1 VGDAHA
7 ATLAQ
12 RQSGVNP
19 DTVSRVSETLLA
31 LQHIACEPPAAF
43 EDELRSRG
51 LDLVRAELDEG
62 DPLPDWREFAGLI
75 VMGGPM
81 GAYEEDA
88 HPWLVEEKR
97 AIRAAAQAGHPVW
110 GVCLGAQLLAAALGA
125 EVYPGPAAEVGLLP
139 VELTEAAAGDPVF
152 GDAPASFPTLQWH
165 GDTFD
170 LPPGA
175 TLLAS
180 SPAYRS
186 QAFVYE
192 RAYGLQFHLE
202 VSPELAAEWGEVS
215 AYSASLEAI
224 KGPGAL
230 DRLVDEVGE
239 HAHATLPLARE
250 LFGRWLELVVRVP
263 AQSLG

>member
-1 VGDAHA
+1 MSDA
-7 ATLAQ
+7 
-12 RQSGVNP
+12 
-19 DTVSRVSETLLA
+19 LLA

-51 LDLVRAELDEG
+51 LDLVRVELDEG
-62 DPLPDWREFAGLI
+62 DPLPDWREFAGTI

-81 GAYEEDA
+81 GAYEEEA
-88 HPWLVEEKR
+88 HPWLVEEKL
-97 AIRAAAQAGHPVW
+97 AIGAAARAGHPVW
-110 GVCLGAQLLAAALGA
+110 GVCLGAQLLAGALGA
-125 EVYPGPAAEVGLLP
+125 EVYPGAEAEVGLLP
-139 VELTEAAAGDPVF
+139 VELTPAAADDPVF
-152 GDAPASFPTLQWH
+152 GAAPPSFPTLQWH

-186 QAFVYE
+186 QAFVFE

-202 VSPELAAEWGEVS
+202 VSPALAAEWGEVP

-224 KGPGAL
+224 RGPGAL
-230 DRLVDEVGE
+230 DRLLEEVNE
-239 HAHATLPLARE
+239 HAEATVPLARA
-250 LFGRWLELVVRVP
+250 LFGRWLEQVVRVP
-263 AQSLG
+263 EKTLG

>member
-1 VGDAHA
+1 M
-7 ATLAQ
+7 
-12 RQSGVNP
+12 P
-19 DTVSRVSETLLA
+19 ELLA

-51 LDLVRAELDEG
+51 LGLERVELDEG
-62 DPLPDWREFAGLI
+62 DPLPDWREFAGMI

-110 GVCLGAQLLAAALGA
+110 GVCLGAQLLAGALGA
-125 EVYPGPAAEVGLLP
+125 RVYSGPEAEVGLLP
-139 VELTEAAAGDPVF
+139 VELTAAAARDPVF
-152 GDAPASFPTLQWH
+152 REAPPSFPTLQWH

-170 LPPGA
+170 LPDGA

-180 SPAYRS
+180 SPAYRH
-186 QAFVYE
+186 QAFVFE

-202 VSPELAAEWGEVS
+202 VSPDLAAEWGEVP

-224 KGPGAL
+224 RGPGAL
-230 DRLVDEVGE
+230 DRLVAEVNE
-239 HAHATLPLARE
+239 HAGATLPLART
-250 LFGRWLELVVRVP
+250 LFGRWLEQVVRVP
-263 AQSLG
+263 EKALG

>member
-1 VGDAHA
+1 M
-7 ATLAQ
+7 
-12 RQSGVNP
+12 
-19 DTVSRVSETLLA
+19 SETLLA

-62 DPLPDWREFAGLI
+62 DALPDWREFAGLI

-88 HPWLVEEKR
+88 HPWLVAEKA
-97 AIRAAAQAGHPVW
+97 AIGAAARAGHPVW

-125 EVYPGPAAEVGLLP
+125 NVYPGEEAEVGLLA
-139 VELTEAAAGDPVF
+139 VERADAAAGDPVF
-152 GDAPASFPTLQWH
+152 GAAPDSFPTLQWH

-170 LPPGA
+170 LPSGA

-202 VSPELAAEWGEVS
+202 VSEELAKQWGDVP
-215 AYSASLEAI
+215 AYAASLEAI

-230 DRLVDEVGE
+230 DRLVGEVSD
-239 HAHATLPLARE
+239 HAEATLPLARE

-263 AQSLG
+263 ARTLG

>member
-1 VGDAHA
+1 MSDA
-7 ATLAQ
+7 
-12 RQSGVNP
+12 
-19 DTVSRVSETLLA
+19 LLA

-51 LDLVRAELDEG
+51 LDLVRVELDEG
-62 DPLPDWREFAGLI
+62 EPLPDWREFAGTI

-88 HPWLVEEKR
+88 HPWLAEEKR
-97 AIRAAAQAGHPVW
+97 ALGAAARAGHPVW
-110 GVCLGAQLLAAALGA
+110 GVCLGAQLLAGALGA
-125 EVYPGPAAEVGLLP
+125 DVYRGPEAEVGLLP
-139 VELTEAAAGDPVF
+139 VDLTPAAADDPVF
-152 GDAPASFPTLQWH
+152 AAAPPSFPTLQWH

-170 LPPGA
+170 LPSGA

-186 QAFVYE
+186 QAFVFE

-202 VSPELAAEWGEVS
+202 VSPELAAEWGDVP

-224 KGPGAL
+224 RGPGAL
-230 DRLVDEVGE
+230 ERLVEEVNE
-239 HAHATLPLARE
+239 HAEATVPLARA
-250 LFGRWLELVVRVP
+250 LFGRWLEQVVRVP
-263 AQSLG
+263 AKTMG

>member
-1 VGDAHA
+1 
-7 ATLAQ
+7 
-12 RQSGVNP
+12 
-19 DTVSRVSETLLA
+19 VSETLLA

-51 LDLVRAELDEG
+51 LELVRAELDEG

-88 HPWLVEEKR
+88 HPWLAEEKR
-97 AIRAAAQAGHPVW
+97 AIGAAAQAGHPVW

-125 EVYPGPAAEVGLLP
+125 DVYPGEEAEVGLLA
-139 VELTEAAAGDPVF
+139 VELAEPAYSDPVF
-152 GDAPASFPTLQWH
+152 GAAPPSFPTLQWH

-170 LPPGA
+170 LPAGA

-180 SPAYRS
+180 SLAYRS

-202 VSPELAAEWGEVS
+202 VSPELAAEWGAVP
-215 AYSASLEAI
+215 AYEASLEAI
-224 KGPGAL
+224 RGPGAL

-239 HAHATLPLARE
+239 HADATLPLARE

>member
-1 VGDAHA
+1 M
-7 ATLAQ
+7 
-12 RQSGVNP
+12 
-19 DTVSRVSETLLA
+19 TLLA

-43 EDELRSRG
+43 EDELLARG
-51 LDLVRAELDEG
+51 LDLARVELDEG
-62 DPLPDWREFAGLI
+62 EALPDWREFEGLI

-81 GAYEEDA
+81 GAYEEEA

-97 AIRAAAQAGHPVW
+97 AIAAAARAGHPVW
-110 GVCLGAQLLAAALGA
+110 GVCLGAQLLASALDAA
-125 EVYPGPAAEVGLLP
+125 VYPGPAAEVGLLS
-139 VELTEAAAGDPVF
+139 VDLTPEAADDPVF
-152 GDAPASFPTLQWH
+152 SHAPASFPTLQWH

-170 LPPGA
+170 LPEGA

-186 QAFVYE
+186 QAFVFE

-202 VSPELAAEWGEVS
+202 VSPELAAEWGEVP

-230 DRLVDEVGE
+230 DRLVNEVTE
-239 HAHATLPLARE
+239 HAAATLPLARD
-250 LFGRWLELVVRVP
+250 LFGRWLEHVVRVP
-263 AQSLG
+263 AQTFG